1 MASIPS
7 TGATNQYLFVFQS
20 AVLIANSCFDDFMAL
35 IQKKIKQQKN
45 AMSDRMIDR
54 DVLQSD
60 ITHYLRLTSFMNRF
74 VWLFVVSPS
83 TVYPCLAQ
91 MGDEEAMNTPTVDQ
105 VKHTTSQEFFI
116 SCLETCKVGSLDAER
131 IVEIALR

>member
-1 MASIPS
+1 
-7 TGATNQYLFVFQS
+7 
-20 AVLIANSCFDDFMAL
+20 MAL
-35 IQKKIKQQKN
+35 IQQKIKQQKN
-45 AMSDRMIDR
+45 ALNEWMIDR

-91 MGDEEAMNTPTVDQ
+91 MGDEEAMNPPTVDQ

-116 SCLETCKVGSLDAER
+116 SCLETCKVDSLD
-131 IVEIALR
+131 VDKL